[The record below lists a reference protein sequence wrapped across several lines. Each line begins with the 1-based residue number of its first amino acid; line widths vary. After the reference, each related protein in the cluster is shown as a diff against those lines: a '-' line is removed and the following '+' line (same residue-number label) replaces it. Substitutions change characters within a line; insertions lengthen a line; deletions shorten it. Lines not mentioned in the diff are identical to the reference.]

1 MPKSTA
7 NEISSNMNNASNGV
21 QNITNNITVITDDAV
36 GAEQTAQELLKAA
49 GMLSNQSDVL
59 NKKVK
64 SFLEEIVQ

>member
-1 MPKSTA
+1 
-7 NEISSNMNNASNGV
+7 MNNASNGV